1 MQIVHKAIGVSGV
14 MFYGLFSPIL
24 ALAQEADDLAEL
36 PAAIQQSESGATSSV
51 LRDVNDLGA
60 DAENALKNEA
70 EKDFAQIKD
79 VVVKPTVGPT
89 PQPTLDDSLSSI
101 EADEISL
108 EAQADALK
116 LAK

>member
-1 MQIVHKAIGVSGV
+1 

-24 ALAQEADDLAEL
+24 ALAQEADDPAEL
-36 PAAIQQSESGATSSV
+36 PAAIQQSEAGATSSV
-51 LRDVNDLGA
+51 LHDVNDFGA
-60 DAENALKNEA
+60 NAENALKNEA

-79 VVVKPTVGPT
+79 VLVKPTVGPTPQPT

-101 EADEISL
+101 EVDEVSL